1 LPSQLV
7 PRLRHSTPY
16 PLEWRYGGT
25 SLKFIKIVIK
35 VRLYGTPSTPSF
47 EKGEF
52 NVLSISGYSISLM
65 RRNASPYA
73 AMVDTPDGEACLV

>member
-1 LPSQLV
+1 V
-7 PRLRHSTPY
+7 EVWRHIPKVH
-16 PLEWRYGGT
+16 R
-25 SLKFIKIVIK
+25 IVDYK
-35 VRLYGTPSTPSF
+35 ELYGTPSTPSI